1 METPSIRYAST
12 HDGVRVPYWTR
23 GRGRPL
29 LLSPNVQL
37 GHARAEWSVP
47 AMRRFFERLAG
58 GFKLVRYDHR
68 GGNLSIRRGPDRGT
82 WAIDVLVG
90 DIDAVVEAT
99 APGPA
104 VLLGWLAGA
113 PVAVAYAARHPDRI
127 SHLVLWNGFARD
139 ASHGQAPRLRS
150 LFAMARTDWEMFT
163 ESLAQAA
170 LGWRDAAEARG
181 WAAVAREA
189 TTQEDFLAYLEARQ
203 AWDVTSELGRIR
215 CPALVLHDP
224 ANALASEARS
234 RELAAGIPGAHFL
247 ACGSDGGVPD
257 ESAVASIRSF
267 VGLGLPQGL
276 EMEELTPREREVL
289 ALVAEGATNAQI
301 AERLFIS
308 VNTVTRHLTHIYR
321 KTGTRRRAEAT
332 RYAMERGLRPG

>member
-1 METPSIRYAST
+1 MEIPSIRFART
-12 HDGVRVPYWTR
+12 DDGVRVPYWTR

-47 AMRRFFERLAG
+47 AMRGFFERLAR
-58 GFKLVRYDHR
+58 GFELVRYDH
-68 GGNLSIRRGPDRGT
+68 GGGRLSITRGTEPRT
-82 WAIDVLVG
+82 WAIDALVR

-99 APGPA
+99 AAGPA

-113 PVAVAYAARHPDRI
+113 PVAVAYAARHPDRV

-150 LFAMARTDWEMFT
+150 LFAMARTDWELFT

-189 TTQEDFLAYLEARQ
+189 TTQEGFLAYLAARRE
-203 AWDVTSELGRIR
+203 WDVTSDLARVR
-215 CPALVLHDP
+215 CPALVLHDR

-247 ACGSDGGVPD
+247 ECGSDGGVPD
-257 ESAVASIRSF
+257 EDAVTSICHF
-267 VGLGLPQGL
+267 VGLGQPQGL

-289 ALVAEGATNAQI
+289 ALVAEGVTNAQI

-321 KTGTRRRAEAT
+321 KTGTRRRTEAT
-332 RYAMERGLRPG
+332 RLAIERGLRPG